1 MEEDKTMYIRIRF
14 GDSHFHFPLIKV
26 AKFIYEYFQF
36 EEDAY
41 PTTEEDLEE
50 LQDIV
55 KGLLYQRYR
64 LSHYKEADY
73 PIEEEYFVP
82 IIQFVKY
89 SDILDWDNGE
99 SAYIPMFDDGEVT
112 IR

>member
-1 MEEDKTMYIRIRF
+1 MEKDKTMYIRIRF
-14 GDSHFHFPLIKV
+14 GDNDFHFPLIEV

-41 PTTEEDLEE
+41 PATEENLEE

-89 SDILDWDNGE
+89 SDILDWDNGG
-99 SAYIPMFDDGEVT
+99 SAYIPMFDDGEIT

>member
-14 GDSHFHFPLIKV
+14 GDSDFHFPLIEV

-64 LSHYKEADY
+64 LS
-73 PIEEEYFVP
+73 EEEYFVP

-89 SDILDWDNGE
+89 SDILDWDNGG